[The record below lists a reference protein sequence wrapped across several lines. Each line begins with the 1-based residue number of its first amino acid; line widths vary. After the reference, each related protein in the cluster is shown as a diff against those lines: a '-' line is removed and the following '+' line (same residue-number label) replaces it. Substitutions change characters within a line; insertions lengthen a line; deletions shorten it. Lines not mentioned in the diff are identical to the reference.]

1 MIKTI
6 GLYSDFV
13 DDLSNNINKE
23 LVAHNITKDNL
34 IDIKFEAKSG
44 SGKYALIIY
53 EEK

>member
-6 GLYSDFV
+6 GLYNNFV
-13 DDLSNNINKE
+13 DELSNNINKE
-23 LVAHNITKDNL
+23 LEARNITKDNL